1 MKYCTNCGNRVDD
14 NAAFCGVCASPV
26 QSVNPSDDALLKRL
40 GTGLK
45 HERLAYKIYGIVCLT
60 LAGLLLIIG
69 AFTAVLSYNIVA
81 SDTLNIDDYIT
92 DDYVLEFDGE
102 EWVLDRT
109 ESAEVFAAMFI
120 VVYSVFFIFM
130 TVVFAA
136 IGIVNIVMCSK
147 LKKYRAALSTDCSKG
162 IRHASSVGSIVF
174 AAFFNT
180 VALVFVIINFVF
192 MKNNSA
198 AFERLAAG
206 K

>member
-14 NAAFCGVCASPV
+14 NAAFCSVCASPV
-26 QSVNPSDDALLKRL
+26 QNINPSPDALLKRL
-40 GTGLK
+40 DTGLK
-45 HERLAYKIYGIVCLT
+45 HERLAYKIYGIVCLA
-60 LAGLLLIIG
+60 LAGLFLIIG
-69 AFTAVLSYNIVA
+69 VFTAVLSYNIVA
-81 SDTLNIDDYIT
+81 SDTVNIDDYVT
-92 DDYVLEFDGE
+92 DDYVFEIDGE
-102 EWVLDRT
+102 EWVLDST

-120 VVYSVFFIFM
+120 VAYSVFFIFM
-130 TVVFAA
+130 TVCFAA

-147 LKKYRAALSTDCSKG
+147 LKKYRAALSTDSSKG
-162 IRHASSVGSIVF
+162 IRHASSAGSIVF

-180 VALVFVIINFVF
+180 IALVFVIINFVF